1 MTLSPMDNIK
11 ALIVDA
17 NLLMRQ
23 ELALAKAEASEKLD
37 QVQTGFITIIAGMLT
52 AFVALLVLVQAL
64 VVALANVMP
73 ASVASLLVG
82 VVLAI
87 IAFASVY
94 FGSQKLKAKNLKPT
108 RTMQSVKRNA
118 QTVTGG

>member
-1 MTLSPMDNIK
+1 MTLSPMENIK

-23 ELALAKAEASEKLD
+23 ELALAKAEASEKFD
-37 QVQTGFITIIAGMLT
+37 QVQTGLITIIAGMLT

-82 VVLAI
+82 GVLAI

-94 FGSQKLKAKNLKPT
+94 FGAQKLKAKNLKPT
-108 RTMQSVKRNA
+108 RTIQSVKRNA